1 MYLFHCEPLV
11 CYSFSPLLLM
21 NVEWQKI
28 TSSIAWGV
36 TPAVSK
42 AKILEVKKWPVQENT
57 LKSMIILVGII
68 SLLAMIFLNCC
79 NSCNY
84 VQNNPDFLAWLP
96 AWPSWAMESQETLA
110 WERLV
115 QNFHT
120 NCFFIF
126 IPGTLQHAQSKNK
139 LQVGFCY
146 YAGQRAV

>member
-28 TSSIAWGV
+28 TSSIARGV

-68 SLLAMIFLNCC
+68 SLLAVIFLNCC

-84 VQNNPDFLAWLP
+84 V
-96 AWPSWAMESQETLA
+96 
-110 WERLV
+110 
-115 QNFHT
+115 
-120 NCFFIF
+120 
-126 IPGTLQHAQSKNK
+126 
-139 LQVGFCY
+139 
-146 YAGQRAV
+146 